1 MGYSNQIL
9 QEELT
14 VNKEEYEINITDR
27 GQDVMNE
34 IDNFEK
40 LLDEFKQIP
49 KFIPQKTY
57 LDICKYPG
65 SRFEEICSRILA
77 FFFKPTNEHGL
88 SDLFLQSLLETNPK
102 ENKIRFVSQEV
113 EVDTEVQTKEGKRLD
128 ILISSKDFIIG
139 IENKI
144 FASLYNPLETYHEL
158 IQEKTGNDGIPAE
171 NIFKIVLSVKKVTDQ
186 NELMKMER
194 NGFVKV
200 YYSTFFEK
208 LKKNVGEYLTQA
220 NPRYVTFMYDFIQT
234 VENMEGKFDNK
245 MFRFFTENKGTID
258 ELVSLYDNY
267 KQQILVAQKDR
278 ISEIL
283 YAINAKTND
292 NWWTW
297 QGWIL
302 VFDRFNVNTTLPR
315 IGIEAN
321 YEFYNN
327 NPLGLFKIFIVT
339 WKKEDFLPYEGI
351 LMKKYPNKF
360 LDKNSGIGN
369 KVYLRLDV
377 IKDDNE
383 NEILERLK
391 FHYDEM
397 KKIIADLPNI

>member
-1 MGYSNQIL
+1 
-9 QEELT
+9 
-14 VNKEEYEINITDR
+14 
-27 GQDVMNE
+27 
-34 IDNFEK
+34 
-40 LLDEFKQIP
+40 
-49 KFIPQKTY
+49 
-57 LDICKYPG
+57 
-65 SRFEEICSRILA
+65 
-77 FFFKPTNEHGL
+77 
-88 SDLFLQSLLETNPK
+88 
-102 ENKIRFVSQEV
+102 
-113 EVDTEVQTKEGKRLD
+113 
-128 ILISSKDFIIG
+128 
-139 IENKI
+139 
-144 FASLYNPLETYHEL
+144 
-158 IQEKTGNDGIPAE
+158 
-171 NIFKIVLSVKKVTDQ
+171 
-186 NELMKMER
+186 MKMER